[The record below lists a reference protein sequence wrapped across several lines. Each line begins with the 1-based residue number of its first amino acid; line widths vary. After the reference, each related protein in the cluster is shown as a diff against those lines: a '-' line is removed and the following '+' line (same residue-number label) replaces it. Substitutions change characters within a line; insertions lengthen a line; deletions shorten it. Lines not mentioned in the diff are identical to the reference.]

1 MKDVCFL
8 MLAKLIFG
16 LSFNNGFHNLSHK
29 SVPDLVYF
37 DNVDVYF
44 FN

>member
-8 MLAKLIFG
+8 ILAKLIFG
-16 LSFNNGFHNLSHK
+16 LSFKNDFHNLSHK
-29 SVPDLVYF
+29 SVPDLVSL
-37 DNVDVYF
+37 DNADVYF